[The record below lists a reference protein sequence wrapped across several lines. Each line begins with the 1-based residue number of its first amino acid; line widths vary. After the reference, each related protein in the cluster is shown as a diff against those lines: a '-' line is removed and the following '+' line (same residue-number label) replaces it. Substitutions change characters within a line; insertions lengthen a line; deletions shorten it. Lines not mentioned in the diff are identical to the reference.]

1 MTREGT
7 RWALTALGVLSIA
20 LGLTLLVRTALVR
33 GWGSW
38 MFGWMERPL
47 VLLDTEVGERGEVM
61 FASRRELARQLVERE
76 RQLIDVARQ
85 AAQWEQS
92 SREIEEIR
100 ALLSYTQNTTLPMVA
115 ARVLGRSAPEFPDT
129 LLIDRGASNGM
140 RVEQPVIGQDGIL
153 MGTVEEVFAR
163 TARVRLLRHADT
175 RIGATLLGQRETLGV
190 VAGSFEPLIRLSFV
204 PQETEVALNDVV
216 VTSGADP
223 LIPQNLVIGLVRSV
237 EKDPNTP
244 FLNILVESLEDAS
257 ATTMVGVIT
266 GL

>member
-7 RWALTALGVLSIA
+7 RWVLTALGALSVA
-20 LGLTLLVRTALVR
+20 LGLTLFARTTLVR

-38 MFGWMERPL
+38 IFGWMERPL
-47 VLLDTEVGERGEVM
+47 VLLDASVGERGEVV
-61 FASRRELARQLVERE
+61 FASRGELARQVVERE
-76 RQLIDVARQ
+76 QQLVDVARQ
-85 AAQWEQS
+85 AAQWEQA
-92 SREIEEIR
+92 SREIEEAR
-100 ALLSYTQNTTLPMVA
+100 ALLSYTQKTMLSMVA

-129 LLIDRGASNGM
+129 IVIDRGASDGV

-153 MGTVEEVFAR
+153 MGTVQEVFAH

-175 RIGATLLGQRETLGV
+175 RVGATLLGQRETLGIV
-190 VAGSFEPLIRLSFV
+190 EGSFEPLLRLSFV
-204 PQETEVALNDVV
+204 PQETEVAPNDLV

-244 FLNILVESLEDAS
+244 FLNMLVEPLVDAS
-257 ATTMVGVIT
+257 STTMVGVLT